1 MQDVMHTAEWAAAE
15 KLYTKL
21 SALDKGLDLDIHNL
35 NAQAMAAFLQR
46 CTPAYVSDDDKNNR
60 VKDRVRAPRFNR
72 YRSQSGSILTA
83 FREAIAAC
91 ANQGSYFLEND
102 LFKAFQ
108 NSDAIAK
115 DSYRAVQDQFE
126 FAKILNHQESGSSEH
141 ILMYYGQPE
150 NKRLTTMERLD
161 NELYLLH
168 NLTKKSHYLHS
179 ITEVHT
185 RHYLDQY
192 NAQQKY
198 PLSDE
203 QYQAVYQALRT
214 NERNH
219 VIEGAAGSGKSTSM
233 AALAYVYAQ
242 EGWRIM
248 GTSLS
253 WAATHILRDDIQV
266 GNSEFLSLRSLLMH
280 LEKFPITTPTCIIL
294 DEVGQVCIDDI
305 AALLKQIENAA
316 APVKLIHSGESAQLN
331 PVGGA
336 NSLDLIKALLPEQ
349 QCSRITKIFRQ
360 EHQLERDIVSL
371 LRVQDSDLAVKLM
384 YAAGMITTTDT
395 VANAHALAA
404 RIYLNS
410 TLPGFNERQ
419 DLSTAPLVTVN
430 KRVHF
435 KAFET
440 ELKRQAATRRGL
452 PMRLRQI
459 LSDDFAHMAALP
471 NITLPTYDKNSK
483 KSGHITLKEGEKVV
497 ITENMRHVRFQ
508 DKQSQKDTFV
518 SNRTAAVIRHIEYT
532 DRQNALIHCVSDDKH
547 QKPFVIDTKK
557 QLERNYSIDVA
568 HNWVGTAYSSQGKTV
583 PHNLPIFD
591 ERTDARYGYVCASRH
606 TRTLTGIVPK
616 EALGS
621 TALSDQEALNA
632 LAAQMKRVTTSH
644 CLSIGSIHLLYEGLL
659 KNQNLQTLPKAK
671 AVSQILRQCNQHPL
685 GVVGMAQAID
695 AALLK
700 KEQETIK
707 RTPQEWLKMVEQHR
721 VDKSPPYTPE
731 ELAARAGLDL
741 DKVEKY
747 GRYFAL
753 DRPHLLTGARSLLL
767 MARDTDGVAQS
778 AYKADGGNDVGKTD
792 LLFNNFPFF
801 IPPDTAE
808 HQPVHTAVRS
818 VSLFQDLGDMIA
830 HINAGQH
837 QQGELLVLTNDHFF
851 RYGTQ
856 HQEMLNRLVGIRA
869 TGEIRLIPRADASEL
884 DRAHFA
890 ELAADSFQILNIRE
904 HSENE
909 LLSIINA
916 TTSAFEQENGADSF
930 IIAELPEEPPPPPE
944 WADSAPDADFL
955 DYLDSL
961 QDEASGNDYVP
972 FEAFEAAPP
981 LSLDDDPPLSDS
993 PPVLAPVPPPNL
1005 ATPDKAVS
1013 APPLPEDLGEFG
1025 DW

>member
-1 MQDVMHTAEWAAAE
+1 MQDGMHTAEWSAAE
-15 KLYTKL
+15 KLYAKL
-21 SALDKGLDLDIHNL
+21 SSLDKGLELDIHNL
-35 NAQAMAAFLQR
+35 NAQAMAAFLR
-46 CTPAYVSDDDKNNR
+46 RSTPAYVSDDDGS
-60 VKDRVRAPRFNR
+60 DRAKGRARDARFNR

-83 FREAIAAC
+83 FRAAIAAC
-91 ANQGSYFLEND
+91 ANKGSYFLEND

-115 DSYRAVQDQFE
+115 DSYRAVQEQFE

-150 NKRLTTMERLD
+150 NKRLTTKERLE
-161 NELYLLH
+161 NEIYLLQ

-192 NAQQKY
+192 AQQTY

-294 DEVGQVCIDDI
+294 DEIGQVCIDDV

-316 APVKLIHSGESAQLN
+316 APVKLIYSGESAQLN

-410 TLPGFNERQ
+410 TLPGFAEQQ

-430 KRVHF
+430 KRADF
-435 KAFET
+435 KTFET

-452 PMRLRQI
+452 PVRLRQI
-459 LSDDFAHMAALP
+459 LSDDFAHTAALP

-483 KSGHITLKEGEKVV
+483 MSGHITLKEGGKIV

-508 DKQSQKDTFV
+508 DEKRKDTFV
-518 SNRTAAVIRHIEYT
+518 SNRTPAIIRHIEYT
-532 DRQNALIHCVSDDKH
+532 DRQHALIHCVSDDKH
-547 QKPFVIDTKK
+547 KKNFVIDTKK
-557 QLERNYSIDVA
+557 QLDRNYSIDVA

-591 ERTDARYGYVCASRH
+591 ERTDARYGYVCVSRH
-606 TRTLTGIVPK
+606 TRTLTSIVPK

-621 TALSDQEALNA
+621 TTLSDQEALNA
-632 LAAQMKRVTTSH
+632 LAAQMKRVTTCH

-659 KNQNLQTLPKAK
+659 KNKNLQTLPKTE
-671 AVSQILRQCNQHPL
+671 AVKKVLAHCNQHPL

-695 AALLK
+695 AALLR
-700 KEQETIK
+700 KEQETIR
-707 RTPQEWLKMVEQHR
+707 RTPQEWLNMVEQHR
-721 VDKSPPYTPE
+721 VDKSPPYSPE
-731 ELAARAGLDL
+731 ELAARVGLDL
-741 DKVEKY
+741 DKIEKY

-753 DRPHLLTGARSLLL
+753 DRPHLMTGARALLL

-778 AYKADGGNDVGKTD
+778 AYKADGGIDVGKTD

-808 HQPVHTAVRS
+808 HQPVHAAVRS

-909 LLSIINA
+909 LVDIINA
-916 TTSAFEQENGADSF
+916 STSAYEQEDNADAF
-930 IIAELPEEPPPPPE
+930 IIPELPEEEPPAPPE
-944 WADSAPDADFL
+944 WAAYPL
-955 DYLDSL
+955 DTDYLNYLDSL
-961 QDEASGNDYVP
+961 RSEANSGDYVP

-981 LSLDDDPPLSDS
+981 LSLDD
-993 PPVLAPVPPPNL
+993 
-1005 ATPDKAVS
+1005 
-1013 APPLPEDLGEFG
+1013 APPLPDYPPVVGAPPDSAVPLLPDDLGAFG